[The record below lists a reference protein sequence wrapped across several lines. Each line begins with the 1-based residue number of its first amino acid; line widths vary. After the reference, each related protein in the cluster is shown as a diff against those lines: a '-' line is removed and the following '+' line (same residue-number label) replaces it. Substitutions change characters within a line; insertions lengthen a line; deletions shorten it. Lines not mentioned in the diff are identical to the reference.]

1 MNERAT
7 EEKETR
13 MTSVLRARGLGGGGA
28 GLRNEEV
35 QMGTRGPV
43 LMGFAVFVASLANR
57 KLRCGS
63 EP

>member
-1 MNERAT
+1 
-7 EEKETR
+7 